1 MRLYSLIFAALAFA
15 GCDSEPADGPAT
27 PVGEGATA
35 VVVEDGK
42 ADNYFSS
49 NGKEYDVRGT
59 DRFELARLEGES
71 DEDYIDRARVFA
83 EERFKAITFF
93 LNAYVKQKSRKD
105 SNFDYG
111 GFRTTVRQ
119 RSIRVEDVLLQDE
132 GKFSVKFET
141 EIAGPQNLAYM
152 MDADEA
158 GEGLWRFE
166 LIMPQLSQSE
176 VENGSYSRTY
186 KKFDGAEH
194 PEDQRDL
201 LTLDFEVGQNSLDA
215 YPRYFEMFADDDK
228 LDILILV
235 GGDYNDKRYDLL
247 LAEDLFTNLTG
258 KLGFKAPEG
267 VTTWEEMT
275 LESGAFTRTLNTVY
289 GELEVEVYV
298 VHPGMAVEAPQKLIE
313 SFRDHASK
321 RDIVIYD
328 GHAGYDASYSG
339 IVVTYQPRTAIAAD
353 AFKDMDLPEKPQ
365 LFFLNGCKTYSVYPD
380 ALLAHPKKN
389 AENLDI
395 ISTVNFSWLSQML
408 TITSDFLGIILRESN
423 HDGLHEPA
431 SFQTILS
438 DLNRGRSWD
447 VIYGVHGAD
456 DNPHHSPW
464 VDDDIA
470 KDLLCQSCSAH
481 ADCLGGDALC
491 VNGACGHG
499 CTSDAGCPSDYA
511 CKRVAVQNVITTMQC
526 VPSELSCGELR

>member
-1 MRLYSLIFAALAFA
+1 MRLYALIFAALAVTA
-15 GCDSEPADGPAT
+15 CSPDPADEPAT
-27 PVGEGATA
+27 PAAEGATA

-49 NGKEYDVRGT
+49 NGKEYDIRGT
-59 DRFELARLEGES
+59 DRFELARLDGES
-71 DEDYIDRARVFA
+71 DEDYFGRAKTFA

-93 LNAYVKQKSRKD
+93 LNGYVKQKSQKD

-119 RSIRVEDVLLQDE
+119 RSIEVEDILLQEE
-132 GKFSVKFET
+132 GRFSVKFAT

-152 MDADEA
+152 MDADEV
-158 GEGLWRFE
+158 GEGLWRFA
-166 LIMPQLSQSE
+166 LILPKLSQGE
-176 VENGSYSRTY
+176 VESGSYSRTY
-186 KKFDGAEH
+186 KKFDGTEH
-194 PEDQRDL
+194 PEDEREL

-215 YPRYFEMFADDDK
+215 YPRYEEMFEDDGK

-247 LAEDLFTNLTG
+247 LAEDLFTKLTG

-267 VTTWEEMT
+267 VSTWEDMS
-275 LESGAFTRTLNTVY
+275 LESGPFTSELNTVY
-289 GELEVEVYV
+289 GELPVEVYV
-298 VHPGMAVEAPQKLIE
+298 VHPGMAVDAPQKLIE

-380 ALLAHPKKN
+380 ALLAHPKKS
-389 AENLDI
+389 ADNLDI

-408 TITSDFLGIILRESN
+408 TITSDFLETILRESAY
-423 HDGLHEPA
+423 DGLHEPA

-456 DNPHHSPW
+456 DNPHKSPW
-464 VDDDIA
+464 GQDDE
-470 KDLLCQSCSAH
+470 LCQACSTH
-481 ADCLGGDALC
+481 ADCYGGDALC
-491 VNGACGHG
+491 VGGACGYG
-499 CTSDAGCPSDYA
+499 CTSDAGCPSDYT

-526 VPSELSCGELR
+526 VPSELSCGDLR